1 MVGHAQFEPG
11 WRWSTDVKHIVGTEW
26 CEIRH
31 IGYCLGGRL
40 HVLDENGAE
49 SEIGP
54 GDVYEIV
61 PGHDAW
67 VVGDELFEGVEFAS
81 SRQFG
86 ESANEPADR
95 VVATILF
102 TDIVDST
109 RHLSDMGDLRWR
121 NVLLEHN
128 KEMRRQLDGFRGRE
142 IDTTGDG
149 FVALFDSAARAARCA
164 RSMTHAVEPLGL
176 EIRAGLHTGEVE
188 KVGGNVRGVAVHV
201 AARVM
206 SLAGAGGRFVDH
218 RRSPIGFRARARE
231 HRSARAERRP
241 GRPRD
246 LPTHGLT
253 AGPTERRAD
262 LVGRDRDPTSV
273 PFHRTPRA
281 EWCELLQKLIG
292 AEPRARTWIV

>member
-1 MVGHAQFEPG
+1 VPQTQRKPLASPEQVRPLGKGRVDLVGIGETMVGHAQFEPG

-67 VVGDELFEGVEFAS
+67 VVGEELFEGVEFAS

-206 SLAGAGGRFVDH
+206 SLAGAGEVAV
-218 RRSPIGFRARARE
+218 S
-231 HRSARAERRP
+231 S
-241 GRPRD
+241 
-246 LPTHGLT
+246 TT
-253 AGPTERRAD
+253 AD
-262 LVGRDRDPTSV
+262 LLSGSGLELESIGRHELKGVPGDREIFRLT
-273 PFHRTPRA
+273 
-281 EWCELLQKLIG
+281 G
-292 AEPRARTWIV
+292 